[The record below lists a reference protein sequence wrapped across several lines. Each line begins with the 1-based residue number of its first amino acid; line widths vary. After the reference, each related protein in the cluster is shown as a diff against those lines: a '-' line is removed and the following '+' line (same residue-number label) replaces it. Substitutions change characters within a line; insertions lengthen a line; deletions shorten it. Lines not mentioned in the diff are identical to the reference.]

1 MRTYLLDTNIISYL
15 ADPSSASHNDILE
28 ATKSLPD
35 ENRLTISL
43 LTLYELAYGY
53 VRAPGHSRLLAIVR
67 EEGIGVL
74 LPSEAGA
81 DVFARL
87 KEAYQRVEEIRL
99 QSSGSGTRATTSIA
113 VSVPAATVRT
123 TSTASSAV
131 VRASM
136 RAEAPARNSRGVPA
150 PTSKR
155 MIRPRL

>member
-15 ADPSSASHNDILE
+15 ADPSSTSHNDILE

-67 EEGIGVL
+67 EEGIEVL

-87 KEAYQRVEEIRL
+87 KEAYRLHTGIRE
-99 QSSGSGTRATTSIA
+99 RALARHNLDLILA
-113 VSVPAATVRT
+113 
-123 TSTASSAV
+123 STAIVAGAV
-131 VRASM
+131 LVSNDAIFATL
-136 RAEAPARNSRGVPA
+136 AELE
-150 PTSKR
+150 
-155 MIRPRL
+155 PRLSVENWAKS